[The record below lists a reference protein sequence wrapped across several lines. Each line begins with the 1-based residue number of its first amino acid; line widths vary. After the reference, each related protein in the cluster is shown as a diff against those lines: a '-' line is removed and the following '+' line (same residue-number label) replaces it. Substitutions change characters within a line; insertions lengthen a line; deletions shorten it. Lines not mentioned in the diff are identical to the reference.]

1 MLQIPKFNHTV
12 ALCYVARSQGGSEF
26 GQAPP
31 WQMTHHNELHLG
43 WDDVGINN
51 QSRPFASIFCSSS
64 PYFKSPRL
72 QNVACKASRFLSG
85 KFLFKISIRGIRTIA
100 KFRLLTKIDFN
111 VMHLINL
118 SKKIWQKLQIRGSLG
133 LQNSAISD
141 TFFQFL
147 TILCSKNASNW
158 FWSTKFAYRRKKI
171 TKNSYQNSLQ
181 L

>member
-1 MLQIPKFNHTV
+1 MVFLGFLFHVLNFPKFLQIPKFNHTV

-85 KFLFKISIRGIRTIA
+85 KFLFKISINIESIVYLAKKSFSTLVEEKVDKIR
-100 KFRLLTKIDFN
+100 
-111 VMHLINL
+111 LIR
-118 SKKIWQKLQIRGSLG
+118 KLV
-133 LQNSAISD
+133 
-141 TFFQFL
+141 
-147 TILCSKNASNW
+147 
-158 FWSTKFAYRRKKI
+158 
-171 TKNSYQNSLQ
+171 
-181 L
+181 

>member
-1 MLQIPKFNHTV
+1 MGLFLIYLVILLAYLRDMSHISNR
-12 ALCYVARSQGGSEF
+12 LISQDG
-26 GQAPP
+26 
-31 WQMTHHNELHLG
+31 
-43 WDDVGINN
+43 
-51 QSRPFASIFCSSS
+51 
-64 PYFKSPRL
+64 
-72 QNVACKASRFLSG
+72 
-85 KFLFKISIRGIRTIA
+85 KISFLLSTEHSIRESNLRFHFTPSSLIPPSLVPFDVLILIRGIRTIA

-118 SKKIWQKLQIRGSLG
+118 SKKIWQKLQIRGSRG